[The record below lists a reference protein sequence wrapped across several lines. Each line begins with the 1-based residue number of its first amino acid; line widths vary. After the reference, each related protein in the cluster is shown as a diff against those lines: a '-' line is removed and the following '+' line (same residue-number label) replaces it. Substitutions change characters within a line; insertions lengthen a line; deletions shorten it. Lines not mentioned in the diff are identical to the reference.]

1 MISSHG
7 CGGCWSVSRGE
18 GSGDPPCPS
27 LGPPCPSLGGNCRLG
42 VLRGVCQ
49 GAVTPW
55 AGLLGVEVAQELAAL
70 ESCAG
75 VGSSSGARL
84 TAAFRG
90 GLPGSPDH
98 CPMCLMNY
106 LGCCTHCLDVDTEP
120 GGGGLRSQGWN
131 TAITYRSVHLGPFSS
146 MWGPQVRGPQRFRP
160 PQGKVHPSRQCGDW
174 SALPRSP

>member
-18 GSGDPPCPS
+18 GSGD
-27 LGPPCPSLGGNCRLG
+27 PPCPSLGGNCRLG

-70 ESCAG
+70 GSCAR

-131 TAITYRSVHLGPFSS
+131 TAIAYRSVHLGPFSS